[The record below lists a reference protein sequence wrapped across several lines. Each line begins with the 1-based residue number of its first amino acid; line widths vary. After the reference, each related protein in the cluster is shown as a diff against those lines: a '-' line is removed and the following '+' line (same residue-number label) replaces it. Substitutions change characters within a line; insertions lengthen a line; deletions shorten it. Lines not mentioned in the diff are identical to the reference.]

1 MQTLH
6 FKKFNPSLSLPTDRC
21 CSRYTPT
28 VSIRPSH
35 DGREKFTKFLLRVPS
50 LPHSKTTKKEEEE
63 ETRKKERKKKSKKKD
78 KEAVDLIS
86 RVQGILCWFQLNL
99 RTHTPRE
106 KRGNI
111 YIYIKRERGKGKRNK
126 RFSIAR
132 TNHTSC
138 SHGAT

>member
-50 LPHSKTTKKEEEE
+50 LPYSKITKKKKKKKKKQE
-63 ETRKKERKKKSKKKD
+63 RKKERKNPKK
-78 KEAVDLIS
+78 
-86 RVQGILCWFQLNL
+86 R
-99 RTHTPRE
+99 
-106 KRGNI
+106 
-111 YIYIKRERGKGKRNK
+111 
-126 RFSIAR
+126 
-132 TNHTSC
+132 
-138 SHGAT
+138 